1 MSYRGSILIIDDNVD
16 LLEYLKDFFMIYN
29 YEVILAESGN
39 EGIEKFREFSPDIVI
54 ADIRLPDKMGNIVVK
69 EIKEIDKEV
78 PIIVI
83 TGYSDHNLILSAMK
97 NGAVELLKK
106 PFKPKDLK
114 YLVSKIETLF
124 RKIKVKLS
132 SSFVQWEKRHLKLS
146 NDIHL
151 IASVT
156 DFIFANVDY
165 LFGEVS
171 FMKIGLQEILINAI
185 EHGNLKISYEDKQK
199 LLTSGEYQHVLKAKA
214 ALAENADKYVDIKV
228 FSTPEYLKIIV
239 QDMGEG
245 FDLSE
250 IPDPENPE
258 NFLNELGKGIM
269 MTLNAYDEVIYNDK
283 GNRVTLMKYS
293 DNHKPG
299 KKKLIP
305 HQEDMEN
312 FEMLRQLDRYSKKN
326 KEFDF
331 ELDLA
336 SEFQNTF
343 LPKKGDLMRLTGF
356 KSDYIFI
363 PLFKVSG
370 DFIDITKL
378 EESIYGYF
386 ISDISGHGVA
396 AALISS
402 MLKVFFS
409 LYGKDVLSPELLYE
423 VLNKEFFTYL
433 NSGEYFTSF
442 YGIYFEEEKKFVYTN
457 ANHPPPLLLRVKT
470 GEIVPLNTEGFF
482 VGVFKDTIFEEK
494 EVFLEKGDRILF
506 YTDGITEAKNEN
518 LENFGEGRLID
529 IYKNE
534 ARADISTL
542 IQKIKDA
549 AFEFADGKIEDDVTI
564 AIIEIE

>member
-54 ADIRLPDKMGNIVVK
+54 SDIRLPDKSGNIVVK
-69 EIKEIDKEV
+69 EINEIDKEV

-132 SSFVQWEKRHLKLS
+132 SSFVQWEKRQLKIF

-151 IASVT
+151 ISSVT

-165 LFGEVS
+165 LFGEVN

-185 EHGNLKISYEDKQK
+185 EHGNLKISYEEKQQ
-199 LLTSGEYQHVLKAKA
+199 LLTSGDYQNILREKAS
-214 ALAENADKYVDIKV
+214 LPENADKCVEIKV
-228 FSTPEYLKIIV
+228 FSTPDYLKIIV
-239 QDMGEG
+239 EDMGDG

-258 NFLNELGKGIM
+258 NFLNESGKGIM
-269 MTLNAYDEVIYNDK
+269 MTLNAYDEVIYNEK
-283 GNRVTLMKYS
+283 GNRVTLIKYA
-293 DNHKPG
+293 DNRRKEMVV
-299 KKKLIP
+299 P
-305 HQEDMEN
+305 HQEDIESV
-312 FEMLRQLDRYSKKN
+312 EVLRQLDRYSKIN

-343 LPKKGDLMRLTGF
+343 LPRKENLHEFKGV

-363 PLFKVSG
+363 PLLKVSG
-370 DFIDITKL
+370 DFIDITRL
-378 EESIYGYF
+378 EERIYGYF

-423 VLNKEFFTYL
+423 MINDEFYTYL

-442 YGIYFEEEKKFVYTN
+442 YGIYFEEEKRFIYTN
-457 ANHPPPLLLRVKT
+457 ANHPPPLLYQVRS
-470 GEIVPLNTEGFF
+470 GDIIPLNTEGFF
-482 VGVFKDTIFEEK
+482 VGVFKETKFEEK
-494 EVFLEKGDRILF
+494 EVLLEKGDRILF
-506 YTDGITEAKNEN
+506 YTDGITEAKNKN
-518 LENFGEGRLID
+518 MENFGEERLMRIYQEKSGTD
-529 IYKNE
+529 I
-534 ARADISTL
+534 RTL
-542 IQKIKDA
+542 LETIKDSV
-549 AFEFADGKIEDDVTI
+549 FEFSNEKIEDDITI

>member
-1 MSYRGSILIIDDNVD
+1 MSYKGSILIIDDNVD

-54 ADIRLPDKMGNIVVK
+54 SDIRLPDKSGNIVVK
-69 EIKEIDKEV
+69 EIKEIDKDV

-114 YLVSKIETLF
+114 YLISKIEILF
-124 RKIKVKLS
+124 KKIRVKLS
-132 SSFVQWEKRHLKLS
+132 SSFLQWEKRHLKIA
-146 NDIHL
+146 NDIH
-151 IASVT
+151 IIPSVT

-165 LFGEVS
+165 IFGEIS

-185 EHGNLKISYEDKQK
+185 EHGNLEISYDEKQK
-199 LLTSGEYQHVLKAKA
+199 LLSAGEYNRALKEKSS
-214 ALAENADKYVDIKV
+214 LPENIEKYVDIKV
-228 FSTPEYLKIIV
+228 FSTPEYLKIITE
-239 QDMGEG
+239 DMGKG
-245 FDLSE
+245 FDLSS
-250 IPDPENPE
+250 IPDPQNPE
-258 NFLNELGKGIM
+258 NFLNEHGKGIM
-269 MTLNAYDEVIYNDK
+269 MTLNAYDEVTYNKKGNKVTLVKYSENKNDK
-283 GNRVTLMKYS
+283 KFKIDENVESFEVVEKLNILTKMK
-293 DNHKPG
+293 
-299 KKKLIP
+299 
-305 HQEDMEN
+305 Q
-312 FEMLRQLDRYSKKN
+312 
-326 KEFDF
+326 EFDF

-336 SEFQNTF
+336 AEFQKTF
-343 LPKKGDLMRLTGF
+343 LPKKKDLAAFTGVKCDF
-356 KSDYIFI
+356 IFI
-363 PLFKVSG
+363 PLQKVSG

-423 VLNKEFFTYL
+423 ILNQEFFSYL

-457 ANHPPPLLLRVKT
+457 ANHPSPLLLKIKT
-470 GEIVPLNTEGFF
+470 GEIVPLNSDGFF
-482 VGVFKDTIFEEK
+482 VGVFKDTKFEEK
-494 EVFLEKGDRILF
+494 EVLLEAGDRILF
-506 YTDGITEAKNEN
+506 YTDGVTESKNPDLKE
-518 LENFGEGRLID
+518 FGEERLKE
-529 IYKNE
+529 IYKRE
-534 ARADISTL
+534 AQSSISEL
-542 IQKIKDA
+542 IQKIKKEVYD
-549 AFEFADGKIEDDVTI
+549 FTGGPIEDDITI

>member
-1 MSYRGSILIIDDNVD
+1 MNYRGSILIIDDNVD

-29 YEVILAESGN
+29 YEVILAENGN
-39 EGIEKFREFSPDIVI
+39 DGIEKFREFSPDIVI
-54 ADIRLPDKMGNIVVK
+54 SDIRLPDKSGNIVVK
-69 EIKEIDKEV
+69 EIKEIDKDV

-124 RKIKVKLS
+124 RKIKVKIS
-132 SSFVQWEKRHLKLS
+132 SSFVQWEKRQLKIF

-151 IASVT
+151 ISSVT

-165 LFGEVS
+165 LFSEVS

-185 EHGNLKISYEDKQK
+185 EHGNLKISYEDKQQ
-199 LLTSGEYQHVLKAKA
+199 LLTAGDYQNVLREKASHP
-214 ALAENADKYVDIKV
+214 ENVGKYVEIKV
-228 FSTPEYLKIIV
+228 FSTPDYLKIIV
-239 QDMGEG
+239 EDMGDG

-258 NFLNELGKGIM
+258 NFLNESGKGIM
-269 MTLNAYDEVIYNDK
+269 MTLNAYDEVSYNDK
-283 GNRVTLMKYS
+283 GNRVTLIKYA
-293 DNHKPG
+293 DNR
-299 KKKLIP
+299 KKEMVTP
-305 HQEDMEN
+305 HQEDMESV
-312 FEMLRQLDRYSKKN
+312 EVLRQLDRYSKIT

-336 SEFQNTF
+336 AEFQNTF
-343 LPKKGDLMRLTGF
+343 LPRKESLKEFKGV
-356 KSDYIFI
+356 KSDYIFM
-363 PLFKVSG
+363 PLLKVSG
-370 DFIDITKL
+370 DFIDITRL

-423 VLNKEFFTYL
+423 MINTEFFAYL

-442 YGIYFEEEKKFVYTN
+442 YGIYFEEEKRFIYTN
-457 ANHPPPLLLRVKT
+457 ANHPPPLLYRAKT
-470 GEIVPLNTEGFF
+470 GDIIPLNTEGFF
-482 VGVFKDTIFEEK
+482 VGVFKETRFEEK

-506 YTDGITEAKNEN
+506 YTDGITEAKNKEM
-518 LENFGEGRLID
+518 ENFGEERLMKIYREQAGTD
-529 IYKNE
+529 IT
-534 ARADISTL
+534 TL
-542 IQKIKDA
+542 IELIKDTVFEFSHEKIKD
-549 AFEFADGKIEDDVTI
+549 DITL

>member
-1 MSYRGSILIIDDNVD
+1 MSYKGSILIIDDNVD

-54 ADIRLPDKMGNIVVK
+54 SDIRLPDKSGNIVVK
-69 EIKEIDKEV
+69 EIKELDREV

-114 YLVSKIETLF
+114 YLISKIETLF
-124 RKIKVKLS
+124 KKIRVKLS
-132 SSFVQWEKRHLKLS
+132 SSFLQWEKRHLKIS
-146 NDIHL
+146 NDIH
-151 IASVT
+151 IIPSVT
-156 DFIFANVDY
+156 DFIFSNVDY
-165 LFGEVS
+165 IFGEIS

-185 EHGNLKISYEDKQK
+185 EHGNLNISYDEKQK
-199 LLTSGEYQHVLKAKA
+199 LLSSGEYNRALKDKA
-214 ALAENADKYVDIKV
+214 VSPENSDKFVDIKV
-228 FSTPEYLKIIV
+228 FSTPAYLKIIV
-239 QDMGEG
+239 EDMGEG
-245 FDLSE
+245 FDLSS

-258 NFLNELGKGIM
+258 NFLNEHGKGIM
-269 MTLNAYDEVIYNDK
+269 MTLNAFDEVTYNDK
-283 GNRVTLMKYS
+283 GNKVTLLKHSDHREKEKQEVQEELESFELVGKLNKLTKMK
-293 DNHKPG
+293 
-299 KKKLIP
+299 
-305 HQEDMEN
+305 EE
-312 FEMLRQLDRYSKKN
+312 FE
-326 KEFDF
+326 F

-336 SEFQNTF
+336 AEFQNTF
-343 LPKKGDLMRLTGF
+343 LPKKKDLVQLTGI

-363 PLFKVSG
+363 PLQKVSG

-423 VLNKEFFTYL
+423 ILNEEFFTYL

-457 ANHPPPLLLRVKT
+457 ANHPPPLLLKVGTR
-470 GEIVPLNTEGFF
+470 EIIPLNTEGFF
-482 VGVFKDTIFEEK
+482 VGVFKDTKFEEK
-494 EVFLEKGDRILF
+494 EVFVEKGDRILF
-506 YTDGITEAKNEN
+506 YTDGITEAKNHKME
-518 LENFGEGRLID
+518 EFGENRLKN
-529 IYKNE
+529 IYLE
-534 ARADISTL
+534 ESQTGISEL

-549 AFEFADGKIEDDVTI
+549 VFDFADGNIEDDVTI
-564 AIIEIE
+564 AIIEFD

>member
-1 MSYRGSILIIDDNVD
+1 MSYKGSILIIDDNVD

-29 YEVILAESGN
+29 YEVILAENGN

-54 ADIRLPDKMGNIVVK
+54 SDIRLPDKSGNIVVK
-69 EIKEIDKEV
+69 EIKEIDNEV

-124 RKIKVKLS
+124 KKIKVKLS
-132 SSFVQWEKRHLKLS
+132 SSFLQWEKRHLKIS

-151 IASVT
+151 IPSVS
-156 DFIFANVDY
+156 DFIFSNVDY
-165 LFGEVS
+165 IFGELS

-185 EHGNLKISYEDKQK
+185 EHGNLDISYDEKQK
-199 LLTSGEYQHVLKAKA
+199 LLASGDYHRHLREKAV
-214 ALAENADKYVDIKV
+214 ALENIDKYVDIKV
-228 FSTPEYLKIIV
+228 FSTPQYLKIIV
-239 QDMGEG
+239 EDMGDG
-245 FDLSE
+245 FDLTS

-258 NFLNELGKGIM
+258 NFLNEHGKGIM
-269 MTLNAYDEVIYNDK
+269 MTLNAFDDVKYNGK
-283 GNRVTLMKYS
+283 GNSVELVKFS
-293 DNHKPG
+293 
-299 KKKLIP
+299 
-305 HQEDMEN
+305 EN
-312 FEMLRQLDRYSKKN
+312 FDRDTQLMEMESFELVSEYNRATKMQ

-336 SEFQNTF
+336 AEFQNTF
-343 LPKKGDLMRLTGF
+343 LPRKKDLQEFTGI

-363 PLFKVSG
+363 PLLKVSG

-378 EESIYGYF
+378 EENIYGYF

-423 VLNKEFFTYL
+423 ILNEEFFTYL

-442 YGIYFEEEKKFVYTN
+442 YGIYFAEERKFVYTN
-457 ANHPPPLLLRVKT
+457 ANHPPPLLLKVGT
-470 GEIVPLNTEGFF
+470 GEVIPLNTEGFF
-482 VGVFKDTIFEEK
+482 VGVFKDTVFEEK
-494 EVFLEKGDRILF
+494 DVVLEKGDRILF
-506 YTDGITEAKNEN
+506 YTDGITEAKNSK
-518 LENFGEGRLID
+518 LEEFGEERLLKL
-529 IYKNE
+529 YKNLKNE
-534 ARADISTL
+534 DISFL
-542 IQKIKDA
+542 IAKIKEEVL
-549 AFEFADGKIEDDVTI
+549 AFCQEKIEDDITL

>member
-1 MSYRGSILIIDDNVD
+1 MSYKGSILIIDDNVD

-54 ADIRLPDKMGNIVVK
+54 SDIRLPDKSGNIVVK
-69 EIKEIDKEV
+69 EIKEIDNEV

-124 RKIKVKLS
+124 KKIKVKLS
-132 SSFVQWEKRHLKLS
+132 SAFLQWEKRHLKIS

-151 IASVT
+151 IPSVT
-156 DFIFANVDY
+156 DFIFSNVDY
-165 LFGEVS
+165 IFGELS

-185 EHGNLKISYEDKQK
+185 EHGNLDISYEEKQK
-199 LLTSGEYQHVLKAKA
+199 LLASGDYHRYLRQKASDTD
-214 ALAENADKYVDIKV
+214 NVDKCVDIKV

-239 QDMGEG
+239 EDMGDG
-245 FDLSE
+245 FDLTS

-258 NFLNELGKGIM
+258 NFLNESGKGIM
-269 MTLNAYDEVIYNDK
+269 MTLNAFDQVDYNDK
-283 GNRVTLMKYS
+283 GNCVTLLKYS
-293 DNHKPG
+293 
-299 KKKLIP
+299 
-305 HQEDMEN
+305 EN
-312 FEMLRQLDRYSKKN
+312 FEPETQLQKN
-326 KEFDF
+326 LESFELVSEYNRATKMQKEFDF

-336 SEFQNTF
+336 AEFQNTF
-343 LPKKGDLMRLTGF
+343 LPKKSELHEFTGI

-363 PLFKVSG
+363 PLLKVSG

-423 VLNKEFFTYL
+423 ILNEEFFTYL

-442 YGIYFEEEKKFVYTN
+442 YGIYFEEERKFVYTN
-457 ANHPPPLLLRVKT
+457 ANHPPPLLLKV
-470 GEIVPLNTEGFF
+470 GSGDIIPLNTEGFF
-482 VGVFKDTIFEEK
+482 VGVFKDTKFEEK
-494 EVFLEKGDRILF
+494 EVLLEKGDRILF
-506 YTDGITEAKNEN
+506 YTDGITEAKNEKMEEYGEERLVN
-518 LENFGEGRLID
+518 L
-529 IYKNE
+529 YCQMKNT
-534 ARADISTL
+534 DISEL
-542 IQKIKDA
+542 IAKIKETVLGFSA
-549 AFEFADGKIEDDVTI
+549 GIIEDDITL
-564 AIIEIE
+564 AIVEIE

>member
-29 YEVILAESGN
+29 YEVILAENGN
-39 EGIEKFREFSPDIVI
+39 EGVEKFREFSPDIVI
-54 ADIRLPDKMGNIVVK
+54 SDIRLPDKSGNIVVK

-132 SSFVQWEKRHLKLS
+132 SSFVQWEKRQLKLY

-151 IASVT
+151 ISSVT

-185 EHGNLKISYEDKQK
+185 EHGNLDITYEEKQQ
-199 LLTSGEYQHVLKAKA
+199 LLTSGEYQNVLREMA
-214 ALAENADKYVDIKV
+214 ALPENNDKYVDIKV
-228 FSTPEYLKIIV
+228 FSTPDYLKIV
-239 QDMGEG
+239 VEDMGEG

-258 NFLNELGKGIM
+258 NFLNESGKGIM
-269 MTLNAYDEVIYNDK
+269 MTLNAYDEVVYNEK
-283 GNRVTLMKYS
+283 GNRVTLLKYA
-293 DNHKPG
+293 DN
-299 KKKLIP
+299 KKKSEVKP
-305 HQEDMEN
+305 HREDIES
-312 FEMLRQLDRYSKKN
+312 FEVLRQLDRFSKMN

-343 LPKKGDLMRLTGF
+343 LPKKDALKEFTGV
-356 KSDYIFI
+356 KCDYFFM
-363 PLFKVSG
+363 PLLKVSG

-423 VLNKEFFTYL
+423 ILNEEFYTYL

-442 YGIYFEEEKKFVYTN
+442 YGIYFEEERKFVYTN
-457 ANHPPPLLLRVKT
+457 ANHPPPLLLKVKT
-470 GEIVPLNTEGFF
+470 GEIIPLNTEGFF
-482 VGVFKDTIFEEK
+482 VGVFKDTKFEEK
-494 EVFLEKGDRILF
+494 EVLLEKGDRILF
-506 YTDGITEAKNEN
+506 YTDGITEAKNSN
-518 LENFGEGRLID
+518 LENFGEDRLIQ

-534 ARADISTL
+534 SQIGITRL
-542 IQKIKDA
+542 IEKIKDEVY
-549 AFEFADGKIEDDVTI
+549 EFSNEKIEDDITI

>member
-1 MSYRGSILIIDDNVD
+1 MSYKGSILIIDDNVD

-39 EGIEKFREFSPDIVI
+39 EGIEKFREFAPDVVI
-54 ADIRLPDKMGNIVVK
+54 SDIRLPDKSGNIVVK
-69 EIKEIDKEV
+69 EIKEIDNNV

-124 RKIKVKLS
+124 KKIKVKLS
-132 SSFVQWEKRHLKLS
+132 SSFLQWEKRHLKIS

-151 IASVT
+151 IPSVT
-156 DFIFANVDY
+156 DFIFSNIDY
-165 LFGEVS
+165 LFGELS

-185 EHGNLKISYEDKQK
+185 EHGNLNISYEEKQRI
-199 LLTSGEYQHVLKAKA
+199 LTSGDYHRHLREKA
-214 ALAENADKYVDIKV
+214 ANPPYMDKYVDIKV
-228 FSTPEYLKIIV
+228 FSTPQYLKIIV
-239 QDMGEG
+239 EDMGDG

-269 MTLNAYDEVIYNDK
+269 MTLNAFDDVKYNDK
-283 GNRVTLMKYS
+283 GNCVTLLKYS
-293 DNHKPG
+293 DSYDRSNPLPKE
-299 KKKLIP
+299 L
-305 HQEDMEN
+305 ES
-312 FEMLRQLDRYSKKN
+312 FELVSEYNRATKMK

-336 SEFQNTF
+336 AEFQNTF
-343 LPKKGDLMRLTGF
+343 LPKKNELQYFTGI

-363 PLFKVSG
+363 PLLKVSG

-378 EESIYGYF
+378 EENIYGYF

-423 VLNKEFFTYL
+423 ILNEEFFSYL

-442 YGIYFEEEKKFVYTN
+442 YGIYFAEDKKFVYTN
-457 ANHPPPLLLRVKT
+457 ANHPPPLLRKVNT
-470 GEIVPLNTEGFF
+470 GEIIPLNSEGFF
-482 VGVFKDTIFEEK
+482 VGVFKDTEFEEK
-494 EVFLEKGDRILF
+494 EVLLEAGDRILF
-506 YTDGITEAKNEN
+506 YTDGITEAKNEKM
-518 LENFGEGRLID
+518 EEFGEERLRI
-529 IYKNE
+529 IYQNG
-534 ARADISTL
+534 AQSDISQL
-542 IQKIKDA
+542 ILKIKEEV
-549 AFEFADGKIEDDVTI
+549 FLFSHENIEDDITL

>member
-1 MSYRGSILIIDDNVD
+1 MSYKGSILIIDDNID

-54 ADIRLPDKMGNIVVK
+54 SDIRLPDKSGNIVVK
-69 EIKEIDKEV
+69 EIKELDPDV

-124 RKIKVKLS
+124 KKIKEKLS
-132 SSFVQWEKRHLKLS
+132 ASFLEWEKRHLKIS
-146 NDIHL
+146 NDIH
-151 IASVT
+151 IIPSVT
-156 DFIFANVDY
+156 DFIFSNVDY
-165 LFGEVS
+165 IFSEIS

-185 EHGNLKISYEDKQK
+185 EHGNLNISYEEKQK
-199 LLTSGEYQHVLKAKA
+199 LLQAGDYNRILKEKA
-214 ALAENADKYVDIKV
+214 SHPDFVDKFVDIKV
-228 FSTPEYLKIIV
+228 FSTPDYLKIIV
-239 QDMGEG
+239 EDMGEG
-245 FDLSE
+245 FDLSS

-258 NFLNELGKGIM
+258 NFLNESGKGIM
-269 MTLNAYDEVIYNDK
+269 MTLNAYDDVQYNKK
-283 GNRVTLMKYS
+283 GNKVTLVKYS
-293 DNHKPG
+293 DHREKS
-299 KKKLIP
+299 KIKHSELESFELVDKL
-305 HQEDMEN
+305 N
-312 FEMLRQLDRYSKKN
+312 RFEKMK

-336 SEFQNTF
+336 AEFQNTF
-343 LPKKGDLMRLTGF
+343 LPKKADLDKFTGV

-363 PLFKVSG
+363 PLLKVSG

-378 EESIYGYF
+378 EEKIYGYF

-423 VLNKEFFTYL
+423 ILNQEFFTYL

-442 YGIYFEEEKKFVYTN
+442 YGIYFEEEHKFVYTN
-457 ANHPPPLLLRVKT
+457 ANHPPPLLHKAKT
-470 GEIVPLNTEGFF
+470 GKIEPLNSEGFF
-482 VGVFKDTIFEEK
+482 VGVFKDTKFEEK
-494 EVFLEKGDRILF
+494 EVYLEQGDRILF
-506 YTDGITEAKNEN
+506 YTDGITEAKNADMQE
-518 LENFGEGRLID
+518 FGEERLIE
-529 IYKNE
+529 IYKSE
-534 ARADISTL
+534 AKTDISKL
-542 IQKIKDA
+542 IRKIKDTVYD
-549 AFEFADGKIEDDVTI
+549 FADDKIEDDVTI